1 MSATTNHSV
10 TRSILPAVV
19 LGVLFSLVLS
29 VATASAM
36 RVYDGATARQAHLRH
51 HAAGKSKHRTHRRVR
66 ARAAASPTFNLCA
79 KADSVTPTGAPGAIP
94 IWGFAVRPGGGCA
107 AATAGIPAPTLDV
120 GAGDNVTLS
129 INNGLDQNLHISIPG
144 ITINP
149 GATPNTRTI
158 APGDTGTVSFT
169 ATNPGTYLYESDGT
183 AGRQAEVGLA
193 GALIVRPA
201 VLPNGRVYN
210 DASAAYN
217 TEALMVLSEID
228 PNLNAT
234 LPTPGGLANFDMAT
248 WKPQYRL
255 INGLGYPS
263 TGTISSAA
271 GSKVLL
277 RYVNAGSEHISMTLL
292 GADTTEIGRD
302 ASLLTTPLGV
312 SAETIPAGGTAE
324 EIVTVP
330 AGTASGTK
338 FPIYDRNL
346 NLVNGAS
353 AGIGGRLRFI
363 QVP

>member
-10 TRSILPAVV
+10 TRGILPAVV

-36 RVYDGATARQAHLRH
+36 RVYDGAFARHAQLRH
-51 HAAGKSKHRTHRRVR
+51 HVAGKTKHRAHRRVR

-79 KADSVTPTGAPGAIP
+79 KAGTVTPDGAPGAIP
-94 IWGFAVRPGGGCA
+94 IWGFAVRPVGGCA
-107 AATAGIPAPTLDV
+107 AATAGIPAPPLDV

-129 INNGLDQNLHISIPG
+129 IENSLDEALHISIPG
-144 ITINP
+144 ITIDA

-158 APGDTGTVSFT
+158 NPGDTGTVSFT
-169 ATNPGTYLYESDGT
+169 ASSPGTYLYESDGT

-193 GALIVRPA
+193 GALIVRPPA
-201 VLPNGRVYN
+201 AGQAYA
-210 DASAAYN
+210 DASTSYD

-228 PNLNAT
+228 ANLNAT
-234 LPTPGGLANFDMAT
+234 LPTPGGLASFDMAT

-255 INGLGYPS
+255 INGLSYPS
-263 TGTISSAA
+263 TGTINSAA

-277 RYVNAGSEHISMTLL
+277 RYVNAGSEHVSMTLL
-292 GADTTEIGRD
+292 GADATVVGREG
-302 ASLLTTPLGV
+302 AFLTTPLGV
-312 SAETIPAGGTAE
+312 TSETIPDGATAE
-324 EIVTVP
+324 EIVTIP
-330 AGTASGTK
+330 AGAASGTK

-346 NLVNGAS
+346 NLVNGSA